1 MYICF
6 FEGQS
11 MGQRFDDPAKM
22 GIAIAEFLQANPG
35 KQVKTQRY
43 V

>member
-6 FEGQS
+6 FEGVS

-22 GIAIAEFLQANPG
+22 GIAIADFLKANPG
-35 KQVKTQRY
+35 KTVKTQKY